1 MPRTSRLHWRRQ
13 EMKLPLLATFIGIVA
28 FSILYMGCTQGEPN
42 SSFFASWSKYKV
54 GTETEYQLS
63 VVQRGGT
70 MNLPLYYKLTDSAPA
85 KVVLELNLPAAQ
97 RVTIPVDIS
106 SEPQVEGELQPEV
119 IGARG

>member
-1 MPRTSRLHWRRQ
+1 
-13 EMKLPLLATFIGIVA
+13 MKLPLLATFIGIVA